1 MTKTI
6 KIVTRAFVSTGERNE
21 AKALEIYRVNQP
33 QQKNLWENYK
43 RQSMKAEAA
52 IILLHV

>member
-21 AKALEIYRVNQP
+21 AKALEIYRVN
-33 QQKNLWENYK
+33 
-43 RQSMKAEAA
+43 
-52 IILLHV
+52 